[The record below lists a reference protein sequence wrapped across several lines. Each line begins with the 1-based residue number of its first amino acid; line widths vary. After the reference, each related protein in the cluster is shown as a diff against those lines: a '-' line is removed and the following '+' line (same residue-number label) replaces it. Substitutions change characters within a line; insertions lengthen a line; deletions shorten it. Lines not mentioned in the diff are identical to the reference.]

1 MMSTMT
7 TTQTAKH
14 FDVSTKTIRRWI
26 RTGKLSAERIDG
38 RWVVH
43 VDARNRLHGQHDAH
57 SKGLHEAAIGSD
69 DGHVHHFD
77 HGENQNAQS
86 DSPNGSDVNQ
96 DVLHLTQE
104 NAHLREQLERAD
116 SEIQHLR
123 EQFPRR
129 DGHIESLTQ
138 EIDHLTQV
146 VAMSQ
151 KNIGALTEQ
160 LDDSRQMI
168 EDMRQRRTVWQRVKA
183 VFVAESV

>member
-7 TTQTAKH
+7 TTQAAKQ

-43 VDARNRLHGQHDAH
+43 VDARDGLHGQHDAH
-57 SKGLHEAAIGSD
+57 SKGLHDAPIGSD
-69 DGHVHHFD
+69 NDYVHHFD
-77 HGENQNAQS
+77 YDGHHNAQS
-86 DSPNGSDVNQ
+86 DSPKGSHVNQ

-123 EQFPRR
+123 EHFTRR
-129 DGHIESLTQ
+129 DEHIESLTQ
-138 EIDHLTQV
+138 EINHLTQV

-160 LDDSRQMI
+160 LSDSRQMI
-168 EDMRQRRTVWQRVKA
+168 EDMRQRRTVWQRIRG
-183 VFVAESV
+183 VFVAETA